1 MYRGSRRVNEGR
13 VRNIY
18 MHTHRETERQRDRE
32 TERQRDRE
40 SERGVTKNRNYL
52 SGDFMHF

>member
-1 MYRGSRRVNEGR
+1 MKEGCGIYICT
-13 VRNIY
+13 NI
-18 MHTHRETERQRDRE
+18 ERQRDRE

-40 SERGVTKNRNYL
+40 SERGVAKNRNYL